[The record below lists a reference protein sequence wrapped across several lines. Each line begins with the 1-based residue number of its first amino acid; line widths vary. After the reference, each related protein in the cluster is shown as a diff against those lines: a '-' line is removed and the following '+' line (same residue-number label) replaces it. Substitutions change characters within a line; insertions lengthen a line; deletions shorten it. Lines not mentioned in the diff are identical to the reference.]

1 MIRGRT
7 TTYGLAKES
16 NCRGLEEQ
24 RHRGMR
30 KLYGNG
36 NSDDDVGDEI
46 VLSIENTFDGDSPD
60 TGPKKKKSLR
70 NNTAATNTTT
80 ITTTTDAHQIINH
93 STKCAKMTEEH
104 GMIRN
109 GNLNGVGI
117 ANILAN
123 FNYAATTA
131 ATVTSTA
138 STVIASGTA
147 GSGGHQAS
155 PARGGTNNSNSNSN
169 NSSSGNG
176 TRATL
181 VNGNNGDEC
190 ATVAPAATNIT
201 ASNNKLPISIS
212 NGQGGTLGGRLQ
224 FFKGEFFKIF
234 TTNLTNLFDLKKR
247 MTDFG

>member
-16 NCRGLEEQ
+16 SCRGPEE

-36 NSDDDVGDEI
+36 NNDDDVGDDI
-46 VLSIENTFDGDSPD
+46 VLSIENTFAGNSPE
-60 TGPKKKKSLR
+60 TGHKKKKTLR
-70 NNTAATNTTT
+70 NNTAAVVTS
-80 ITTTTDAHQIINH
+80 TTDVNQIINH

-155 PARGGTNNSNSNSN
+155 PARGGTNNSNSN

-176 TRATL
+176 TRAAL

-224 FFKGEFFKIF
+224 FFKG
-234 TTNLTNLFDLKKR
+234 
-247 MTDFG
+247 DF